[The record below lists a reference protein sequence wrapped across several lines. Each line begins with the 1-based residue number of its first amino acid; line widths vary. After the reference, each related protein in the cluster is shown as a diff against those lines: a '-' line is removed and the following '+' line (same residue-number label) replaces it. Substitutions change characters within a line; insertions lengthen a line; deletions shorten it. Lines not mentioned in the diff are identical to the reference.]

1 MCIRDRLY
9 IASEI
14 AGETP
19 TGALTAYS
27 TSDGQQLWT
36 VPTSTPLYATPVL
49 VDDTLVVATQD
60 TNALLIGL
68 DLTNGQ
74 ERWRYA
80 LPQPSE

>member
-1 MCIRDRLY
+1 
-9 IASEI
+9 
-14 AGETP
+14 
-19 TGALTAYS
+19 
-27 TSDGQQLWT
+27 
-36 VPTSTPLYATPVL
+36 VL